1 MSASLPVVTS
11 DGTGP
16 IPSFPPS
23 GQLPPKRNRTQLSCT
38 HCHRAK
44 LKCDRKY
51 PCSHCI
57 KRGRTA
63 QCTFLPPA
71 TRRKPTDSMQIRLQ
85 HLESLVKDAMTSQDS
100 SSKNGSPDH
109 ALFSNLG
116 SGNIPEFE
124 ERQGEQ
130 AQVSSYHLSPIPQPP
145 TATSKPTG
153 PTPSGQIVQG
163 MKETMYVGATHW
175 AAILD
180 DVSLAH
186 PLRTISVAN
195 NIRSKKLKP
204 ISVE

>member
-1 MSASLPVVTS
+1 MSASLPVITS
-11 DGTGP
+11 HGIGP
-16 IPSFPPS
+16 IPSFPS

-57 KRGRTA
+57 KRGRIA

-71 TRRKPTDSMQIRLQ
+71 TRKKPTDSMQTRLQ

-100 SSKNGSPDH
+100 SSTTSSSDH

-116 SGNIPEFE
+116 SGNNPEFQ

-130 AQVSSYHLSPIPQPP
+130 AQISSYRLSPIPQPP
-145 TATSKPTG
+145 TATSRATSS
-153 PTPSGQIVQG
+153 TPSGQIVQ
-163 MKETMYVGATHW
+163 ETTYVGATHW

-186 PLRTISVAN
+186 PLSTISVAN
-195 NIRSKKLKP
+195 NIRSKKLKL